1 MDALTRIPIGVDV
14 RTVVYGALLTKFRFL
29 IDALTR
35 SDLGYNKIRYV
46 QMVEVNNLVID
57 VSEQDE

>member
-1 MDALTRIPIGVDV
+1 M
-14 RTVVYGALLTKFRFL
+14 RTVVYGALLTKFWFL

-35 SDLGYNKIRYV
+35 SDLGYKKIRYV